1 VRLDAPAWAGTVF
14 VIERQSTEMRM
25 KHLCVFLLFSASLYP
40 VRAQERIKP
49 EDATHAIIKAFE
61 SHSIV
66 MIGEV
71 HGNKQEYEFLR
82 SLVASPGFEDRVD
95 DLVLEYGNSL
105 YQDIV
110 DRYVAGDRV
119 PIEEVQKAWRNTTAI
134 GPPSPVYSWLYEA
147 VRGANTK
154 HPQGHRM
161 RIVLGDVYIDWNQV
175 KTREDLGPFV
185 ANRDPYYASV
195 VKDQVISQHRRALLI
210 MGFPHFLR
218 SPAGP
223 GLIEKELRAAGA
235 TTFVIVSGTNAVG
248 QYDDLDK
255 RFDSWTFPSIAPL
268 GDNWVGRL
276 PALPVIA
283 GGTSPPITGGTKLE
297 DVADAILYLGPR
309 DSLIQLHTTRA
320 DLQGTAYG
328 REIDRRLEIMFGTR
342 VDVVSE
348 KAESPQFPRNPGP
361 PPPLPPPPRSI
372 RDPLPPKPHQR

>member
-1 VRLDAPAWAGTVF
+1 MKLPCVVLFFFF
-14 VIERQSTEMRM
+14 VS
-25 KHLCVFLLFSASLYP
+25 LCTAS
-40 VRAQERIKP
+40 AQEQVKP
-49 EDATHAIIKAFE
+49 EDATLAIITAFE
-61 SHSIV
+61 THSIV

-82 SLVASPGFEDRVD
+82 ILIASPGFGERVD

-134 GPPSPVYSWLYEA
+134 GPPSPVYGWLYDA
-147 VRGANTK
+147 VREVNRK
-154 HPQGHRM
+154 RPQGHRM
-161 RIVLGDVYIDWNQV
+161 RIVLGDVYINWDQV
-175 KTREDLGPFV
+175 STREDLGPFV

-195 VKDQVISQHRRALLI
+195 VKDQVISKHRRALLI

-218 SPAGP
+218 STAGP

-235 TTFVIVSGTNAVG
+235 TTFLIVSGTNAVG

-255 RFDSWTFPSIAPL
+255 RFDSWTFPSIAL
-268 GDNWVGRL
+268 LKGTWIGRL
-276 PALPVIA
+276 PALPVI
-283 GGTSPPITGGTKLE
+283 TGGTTPPTADGAKLE
-297 DVADAILYLGPR
+297 DVADAMLYLGPR

-328 REIDRRLEIMFGTR
+328 KEISRRLEIMFGAR
-342 VDVVSE
+342 IDVVSE
-348 KAESPQFPRNPGP
+348 KTKSPQFPRNSGP
-361 PPPLPPPPRSI
+361 PPPLPPPPKTI
-372 RDPLPPKPHQR
+372 HDPLPPKPDQRR